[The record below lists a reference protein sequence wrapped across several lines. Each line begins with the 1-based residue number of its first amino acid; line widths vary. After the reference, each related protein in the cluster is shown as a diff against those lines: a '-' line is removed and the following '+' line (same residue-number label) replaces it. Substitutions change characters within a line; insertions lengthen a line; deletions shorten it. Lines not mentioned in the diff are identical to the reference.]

1 MTQGP
6 TAVAVLTNPLSG
18 QGAAKAAGARAITRF
33 RERGLAVTELQGNS
47 AAASVALARQAVADG
62 AQALVCVGGDGLIS
76 AGIQAVAQS
85 GVPIGVIPAGTGN
98 DTAREFSIPTGDPE
112 AAADVVVAGKT
123 KTIDL
128 ARVGDAWFLT
138 VLASGFDSKVTD
150 RANSLTWPKGPMRYN
165 VAILAELAGLRA
177 IPYRIEL
184 DDETIEVDATLVSV
198 GNTRSYGGGMRICP
212 DAVVDD
218 GLLDVTV
225 VRHAS
230 RLRLAMLM
238 PTIYKGTHVKL
249 DTVDTYRSKRVRLTA
264 DGIKADAD
272 GEPLAPLPLTIEAV
286 AAAATIFVPST

>member
-1 MTQGP
+1 MT
-6 TAVAVLTNPLSG
+6 
-18 QGAAKAAGARAITRF
+18 
-33 RERGLAVTELQGNS
+33 VTELQGES
-47 AAASVALARQAVADG
+47 AADSVALARKAVADG
-62 AQALVCVGGDGLIS
+62 IDALVCVGGDGLIS
-76 AGIQAVAQS
+76 AGVQAIARTE
-85 GVPIGVIPAGTGN
+85 VPIGVIPAGTGN

-112 AAADVVVAGKT
+112 AAADVVMAGNVR
-123 KTIDL
+123 TIDL
-128 ARVGDAWFLT
+128 AQVGDAWFLT

-165 VAILAELAGLRA
+165 VAILAELAGLQA

-198 GNTRSYGGGMRICP
+198 GNTKSYGGGMRICP

-230 RLRLAMLM
+230 RLRLALLM

-249 DTVDTYRSKRVRLTA
+249 DTVDTYRSKKVRLTA
-264 DGIKADAD
+264 EGIKADAD
-272 GEPLAPLPLTIEAV
+272 GEPLAMLPVTIEAV
-286 AAAATIFVPST
+286 PAAGHIFVPAGVTSTE